1 MKSINLFLTVAL
13 SLGMLSCNDAIA
25 SNELNNTSEKASN
38 EQNLSSLE
46 FISDPSSLSQTEKD
60 GLILMREE
68 EKLAG
73 DVYAY
78 FYEKYALRPFTNINK
93 SEVQHSGAVLRLL
106 TYFGIPDPALT
117 EAGKFSNPEIQA
129 LYNKLTADGSTAE
142 KALVVGA
149 FIEEY
154 DIADLRK
161 LIAETQN
168 ADIKMVYT
176 NLLNGSYNH
185 IKAFTRVLAGRGVIY
200 SPKILTA
207 VEYSNI
213 IDK

>member
-1 MKSINLFLTVAL
+1 MKTTNLFLAVML
-13 SLGMLSCNDAIA
+13 SFVFSSCNDSIA
-25 SNELNNTSEKASN
+25 ATDLDLSAETNIEEMLQAMEFTSDST
-38 EQNLSSLE
+38 S
-46 FISDPSSLSQTEKD
+46 ISQTERD
-60 GLILMREE
+60 GLVLMREE

-78 FYEKYALRPFTNINK
+78 FYTKYGLRPFTNINK

-117 EAGKFSNPEIQA
+117 EAGKFSNPDIQG

-142 KALVVGA
+142 NALAVGA

-161 LIAETQN
+161 LIADTQN
-168 ADIKMVYT
+168 SDIKMVYT

-185 IKAFTRVLAGRGVIY
+185 IKAFTRVLAGRGVTY
-200 SPKILTA
+200 TPQILS
-207 VEYSNI
+207 VDDLNEILN
-213 IDK
+213 

>member
-1 MKSINLFLTVAL
+1 MKTTNLFLAVML
-13 SLGMLSCNDAIA
+13 SLVFSSCNDSIA
-25 SNELNNTSEKASN
+25 ATDLDLSTETNIDQMLQSMEFTSDST
-38 EQNLSSLE
+38 S
-46 FISDPSSLSQTEKD
+46 ISQTERD
-60 GLILMREE
+60 GLVLMREE

-78 FYEKYALRPFTNINK
+78 FYTKYGLRPFTNINK

-117 EAGKFSNPEIQA
+117 EAGKFSNPDIQG
-129 LYNKLTADGSTAE
+129 LYNKLTADGTTAE
-142 KALVVGA
+142 NALAVGA

-161 LIAETQN
+161 LIAKTQN

-185 IKAFTRVLAGRGVIY
+185 IKAFTRVLAGRGVTY
-200 SPKILTA
+200 TPQILS
-207 VEYSNI
+207 VDELNEI
-213 IDK
+213 LK

>member
-1 MKSINLFLTVAL
+1 MKTTNLFLAAML
-13 SLGMLSCNDAIA
+13 SLAFMSCDDSVAATELDFNTEMSADQMLQTM
-25 SNELNNTSEKASN
+25 EFTSDST
-38 EQNLSSLE
+38 S
-46 FISDPSSLSQTEKD
+46 ISEAERN

-93 SEVQHSGAVLRLL
+93 SEVRHSDAVLRLL

-117 EAGKFSNPEIQA
+117 ETGKFTNPDIQA
-129 LYNKLTADGSTAE
+129 LYNKLTADGSTTE
-142 KALVVGA
+142 NALAVGA

-185 IKAFTRVLAGRGVIY
+185 IKAFTRVLAGRGVTY
-200 SPKILTA
+200 SPQ
-207 VEYSNI
+207 I
-213 IDK
+213 ISIDELNEIIK

>member
-1 MKSINLFLTVAL
+1 MKTTNLFLAAML
-13 SLGMLSCNDAIA
+13 SLAFMSCDDSVAATELDFNTEMSADQMLQTM
-25 SNELNNTSEKASN
+25 EFTSDS
-38 EQNLSSLE
+38 
-46 FISDPSSLSQTEKD
+46 ISISEAERN

-93 SEVQHSGAVLRLL
+93 SEVRHSDAVLRLL

-117 EAGKFSNPEIQA
+117 ETGKFTNPDIQA
-129 LYNKLTADGSTAE
+129 LYNKLTADGSTTE
-142 KALVVGA
+142 NALAVGA

-185 IKAFTRVLAGRGVIY
+185 IKAFTRVLAGRGVTY
-200 SPKILTA
+200 SPQ
-207 VEYSNI
+207 I
-213 IDK
+213 ISIDELNEIIK

>member
-1 MKSINLFLTVAL
+1 MKTTNLFLAAML
-13 SLGMLSCNDAIA
+13 SFVFMSCNDSVAA
-25 SNELNNTSEKASN
+25 TDMDFNADQLLQTMEFSSDSTS
-38 EQNLSSLE
+38 
-46 FISDPSSLSQTEKD
+46 ISEAERN

-78 FYEKYALRPFTNINK
+78 FYEKYALRPFTNINQ
-93 SEVQHSGAVLRLL
+93 SEVRHTDAVLKLL

-117 EAGKFSNPEIQA
+117 EVGKFSNPDFQA
-129 LYNKLTADGSTAE
+129 LYNKLIADGSTAE
-142 KALVVGA
+142 NALAVGA

-161 LIAETQN
+161 LISETQN

-176 NLLNGSYNH
+176 NLLKGSYNH
-185 IKAFTRVLAGRGVIY
+185 IRAFTRVLAGRGVTY
-200 SPKILTA
+200 NPQVVSVEELNKII
-207 VEYSNI
+207 N
-213 IDK
+213 

>member
-1 MKSINLFLTVAL
+1 MKTTNLFLAVML
-13 SLGMLSCNDAIA
+13 SLVFSSCNDSIA
-25 SNELNNTSEKASN
+25 ATDLDSSIETNIDQMLQSMEFTSDST
-38 EQNLSSLE
+38 S
-46 FISDPSSLSQTEKD
+46 ISQTERD
-60 GLILMREE
+60 GLVLMREE

-78 FYEKYALRPFTNINK
+78 FYTKYGLRPFTNINK

-117 EAGKFSNPEIQA
+117 EAGKFSNPDIQG
-129 LYNKLTADGSTAE
+129 LYNKLTADGTTAE
-142 KALVVGA
+142 NALAVGA

-168 ADIKMVYT
+168 ADIKMLYT

-185 IKAFTRVLAGRGVIY
+185 IKAFTRVLAGRGVTY
-200 SPKILTA
+200 TPQILS
-207 VEYSNI
+207 VDELNEI
-213 IDK
+213 LK

>member
-1 MKSINLFLTVAL
+1 MKTTNLFLAAML
-13 SLGMLSCNDAIA
+13 SLAFMSCDDSVAATELDFNTEMSADQMLQTM
-25 SNELNNTSEKASN
+25 EFTSDST
-38 EQNLSSLE
+38 S
-46 FISDPSSLSQTEKD
+46 ISEAERN

-93 SEVQHSGAVLRLL
+93 SEVRHSDAVLRLL

-117 EAGKFSNPEIQA
+117 ETGKFKNPDIQA
-129 LYNKLTADGSTAE
+129 LYNKLTADGSTTE
-142 KALVVGA
+142 NALAVGA

-185 IKAFTRVLAGRGVIY
+185 IKAFTRVLAGRGVTY
-200 SPKILTA
+200 SPQ
-207 VEYSNI
+207 I
-213 IDK
+213 ISVDELNEIIK

>member
-1 MKSINLFLTVAL
+1 MKTTNLFLAAML
-13 SLGMLSCNDAIA
+13 SLAFMSCDDSVAATELDFNTEMSADQMLQTM
-25 SNELNNTSEKASN
+25 EFTSDST
-38 EQNLSSLE
+38 S
-46 FISDPSSLSQTEKD
+46 ISEAERN

-93 SEVQHSGAVLRLL
+93 SEVRHSDAVLRLL

-117 EAGKFSNPEIQA
+117 ETGKFKNPDIQA
-129 LYNKLTADGSTAE
+129 LYNKLTADGSTTE
-142 KALVVGA
+142 NALAVGA

-185 IKAFTRVLAGRGVIY
+185 IKAFTRVLAGRGVTY
-200 SPKILTA
+200 SPQ
-207 VEYSNI
+207 I
-213 IDK
+213 ISIDELNEIIK

>member
-1 MKSINLFLTVAL
+1 MKTTNLFLAVML
-13 SLGMLSCNDAIA
+13 SLVFSSCNDSIA
-25 SNELNNTSEKASN
+25 ATDLDLSTETNIDQMLQSMEFTSDST
-38 EQNLSSLE
+38 S
-46 FISDPSSLSQTEKD
+46 ISQTERD
-60 GLILMREE
+60 GLVLMREE

-78 FYEKYALRPFTNINK
+78 FYTKYGLRPFTNINK

-117 EAGKFSNPEIQA
+117 EAGKFSNPDIQA

-142 KALVVGA
+142 NALAVGA

-185 IKAFTRVLAGRGVIY
+185 IKAFTRVLAGRGVTY
-200 SPKILTA
+200 TPQILS
-207 VEYSNI
+207 VDELNEI
-213 IDK
+213 LK

>member
-1 MKSINLFLTVAL
+1 MKTTNLFLAAML
-13 SLGMLSCNDAIA
+13 SLVFISCNDSNAA
-25 SNELNNTSEKASN
+25 SDLDLNADSNSEQMLQIMEFTSNPVSI
-38 EQNLSSLE
+38 SL
-46 FISDPSSLSQTEKD
+46 TERE
-60 GLILMREE
+60 GLLLMREE

-78 FYEKYALRPFTNINK
+78 FYKKYALRPFTNINK
-93 SEVQHSGAVLRLL
+93 SEVQHSNAVLRLL

-117 EAGKFSNPEIQA
+117 EAGKFSNSDIQG
-129 LYNKLTADGSTAE
+129 LYDKLTADGSTAD
-142 KALVVGA
+142 KALAIGA

-161 LIAETQN
+161 LIAETEN

-185 IKAFTRVLAGRGVIY
+185 IKAFTRVLAGRGVTY
-200 SPKILTA
+200 SPQ
-207 VEYSNI
+207 I
-213 IDK
+213 ISVDELNEIIK

>member
-1 MKSINLFLTVAL
+1 MKTTNLFLTAMLSFAL
-13 SLGMLSCNDAIA
+13 MSCNDSIA
-25 SNELNNTSEKASN
+25 ATDLEMSSE
-38 EQNLSSLE
+38 LSSNQMLQSME
-46 FISDPSSLSQTEKD
+46 FTSDSTSISQTERD

-78 FYEKYALRPFTNINK
+78 FYAKYALRPFTNINK

-106 TYFGIPDPALT
+106 TYFGIADPALT
-117 EAGKFSNPEIQA
+117 EAGKFSNSDIQA

-142 KALVVGA
+142 NALAVGA

-168 ADIKMVYT
+168 ADIKKVYT

-185 IKAFTRVLAGRGVIY
+185 IKAFTRVLAGRGVVY
-200 SPKILTA
+200 SPKILTTM
-207 VEYSNI
+207 EYSSI
-213 IDK
+213 VEK

>member
-1 MKSINLFLTVAL
+1 MKTTNLFLAAML
-13 SLGMLSCNDAIA
+13 SFVFLSCNDSVA
-25 SNELNNTSEKASN
+25 SNELNLNLETNTDQMLQSM
-38 EQNLSSLE
+38 E
-46 FISDPSSLSQTEKD
+46 FTSDSTLISQTERD

-78 FYEKYALRPFTNINK
+78 FYAKYALRPFTNINK

-117 EAGKFSNPEIQA
+117 EAGKFSNPDIQG

-142 KALVVGA
+142 NALAVGA

-185 IKAFTRVLAGRGVIY
+185 IKAFTRVLAARGVVY
-200 SPKILTA
+200 APKILSTT
-207 VEYSNI
+207 EYSNI
-213 IDK
+213 VEK

>member
-1 MKSINLFLTVAL
+1 MKTTNLFLAAML
-13 SLGMLSCNDAIA
+13 SFVFMSCNDSVAA
-25 SNELNNTSEKASN
+25 TDMDFNADQLLQTMEFSSDSTS
-38 EQNLSSLE
+38 
-46 FISDPSSLSQTEKD
+46 ISEAERN

-78 FYEKYALRPFTNINK
+78 FYEKYALRPFTNINQ
-93 SEVQHSGAVLRLL
+93 SEVSHTDAVLKLL

-117 EAGKFSNPEIQA
+117 EVGKFSNPDFQA
-129 LYNKLTADGSTAE
+129 LYNKLIADGSTAE
-142 KALVVGA
+142 NALAVGA

-161 LIAETQN
+161 LILETQN

-185 IKAFTRVLAGRGVIY
+185 IRAFTRVLAGRGVTYNPQVI
-200 SPKILTA
+200 SVEELNKII
-207 VEYSNI
+207 N
-213 IDK
+213 

>member
-1 MKSINLFLTVAL
+1 MKTTNLFLTAMLSFAL
-13 SLGMLSCNDAIA
+13 MSCNDSIA
-25 SNELNNTSEKASN
+25 ATDLEMSSE
-38 EQNLSSLE
+38 LSSNQMLQSME
-46 FISDPSSLSQTEKD
+46 FTSDSTSISQTERD

-78 FYEKYALRPFTNINK
+78 FYAKYALRPFTNINK

-106 TYFGIPDPALT
+106 TYFGIADPALT
-117 EAGKFSNPEIQA
+117 EAGKFSNPDIQA

-142 KALVVGA
+142 NALAVGA

-168 ADIKMVYT
+168 ADIKKVYT

-185 IKAFTRVLAGRGVIY
+185 IKAFTRVLAGRGVVY
-200 SPKILTA
+200 SPKILTTM
-207 VEYSNI
+207 EYSSI
-213 IDK
+213 VEK

>member
-1 MKSINLFLTVAL
+1 MKTTNLFLAAML
-13 SLGMLSCNDAIA
+13 SFVFSSCNDSIA
-25 SNELNNTSEKASN
+25 ATDLESSNETNIEQMLQSMEFTSDST
-38 EQNLSSLE
+38 S
-46 FISDPSSLSQTEKD
+46 ISQTERD
-60 GLILMREE
+60 GLVLMREE

-78 FYEKYALRPFTNINK
+78 FYTKYGLRPFTNINK

-117 EAGKFSNPEIQA
+117 QAGKFSNPDIQG

-142 KALVVGA
+142 NALAVGA

-185 IKAFTRVLAGRGVIY
+185 IKAFTRVLAGRGVTY
-200 SPKILTA
+200 TPQILSA
-207 VEYSNI
+207 DELNEI
-213 IDK
+213 LK

>member
-1 MKSINLFLTVAL
+1 MKTPNLFLAAML
-13 SLGMLSCNDAIA
+13 SLVFSSCNDSVAATDLDLSTETNI
-25 SNELNNTSEKASN
+25 
-38 EQNLSSLE
+38 EQMLQSME
-46 FISDPSSLSQTEKD
+46 FISDPLSLSQSEKD

-78 FYEKYALRPFTNINK
+78 FYAKYALRPFTNINK

-117 EAGKFSNPEIQA
+117 EAGKFSNTDIQG
-129 LYNKLTADGSTAE
+129 LYDKLTAEGSTAE
-142 KALVVGA
+142 NALAVGA

-185 IKAFTRVLAGRGVIY
+185 IKAFTRVLAGRGVTY
-200 SPKILTA
+200 TPQILSA
-207 VEYSNI
+207 NELNEI
-213 IDK
+213 LK

>member
-1 MKSINLFLTVAL
+1 MKTTNLFLAVML
-13 SLGMLSCNDAIA
+13 SLVFSSCNDSIA
-25 SNELNNTSEKASN
+25 ATDLDLSTETNIDQMLQSMEFTSDST
-38 EQNLSSLE
+38 S
-46 FISDPSSLSQTEKD
+46 ISQTERD
-60 GLILMREE
+60 GLVLMREE

-78 FYEKYALRPFTNINK
+78 FYTKYGLRPFTNINK

-117 EAGKFSNPEIQA
+117 EAGKFSNPDIQA
-129 LYNKLTADGSTAE
+129 LYNKLTADGTTAE
-142 KALVVGA
+142 NALAVGA

-185 IKAFTRVLAGRGVIY
+185 IKAFTRVLAGRGVTY
-200 SPKILTA
+200 TPQILS
-207 VEYSNI
+207 VDELNEI
-213 IDK
+213 LK